1 MKNYTWKVTNLYTID
16 TDTETDYVVDAIY
29 EVVGTE
35 ESGGETY
42 TSSLIGTAT
51 FEVVQGDSFTPYADL
66 TDAMV
71 VGWVKEELGADGVS
85 NYEASVGGMIDSE
98 ITPPVS
104 PENTPLPW

>member
-29 EVVGTE
+29 EIVGTE
-35 ESGGETY
+35 ENGGETY
-42 TSSLIGTAT
+42 TASLSNTAS
-51 FEVVQGDSFTPYADL
+51 FEVVQGESFTPYADL

-71 VGWVKEELGADGVS
+71 VGWIQSELGTDGVS
-85 NYEASVGGMIDSE
+85 NLEASVGGMIDSE